1 MKSIQKYLDII
12 EKYTPVTPEKAEEL
26 VAEQNGSI
34 IFLARETCP
43 YCRKMV
49 GKLNQAAEE
58 KDLTIYYLDTGDI
71 DHIENTAVF
80 RQKYDIAT
88 VPSLVYSD
96 ENGVK
101 TVSDSSLKKDEIL
114 EFFHAQY

>member
-1 MKSIQKYLDII
+1 MKSIQKYLDIV
-12 EKYTPVTPEKAEEL
+12 EKYTLVTPEKAEEL
-26 VAEQNGSI
+26 VAEQNGNI

-49 GKLNQAAEE
+49 GKLDLAAEE
-58 KDLTIYYLDTGDI
+58 KDLTIYYLDTSDTE
-71 DHIENTAVF
+71 HIENTAAF

-101 TVSDSSLKKDEIL
+101 TVSDSSLTKDEIV
-114 EFFHAQY
+114 EFVHA